1 MPYLLHFYNSD
12 IYENSRCVHSDL
24 EQELSSASFTTDIP
38 TATML
43 MWKLQRCK
51 KQTESVGEEHFG
63 MDAAQKGLSTCRDR
77 YPCSCAWEQDAIR
90 SGLEP
95 WAHASEQSQP
105 LLTHLAALECC
116 GLVCE
121 QLVIDAVG
129 AAITAEGVPNGAT
142 AAAAAGAPNSADADS
157 MFAPPV
163 LVPAALPAG
172 RPKIVLELAALLPT
186 PAPHVTPPAT
196 GAAAGC
202 PNTLAGP

>member
-1 MPYLLHFYNSD
+1 
-12 IYENSRCVHSDL
+12 
-24 EQELSSASFTTDIP
+24 LSGILPRSNAVAWYASN
-38 TATML
+38 
-43 MWKLQRCK
+43 WS
-51 KQTESVGEEHFG
+51 SVGAAG
-63 MDAAQKGLSTCRDR
+63 PDAVFVG
-77 YPCSCAWEQDAIR
+77 
-90 SGLEP
+90 
-95 WAHASEQSQP
+95 
-105 LLTHLAALECC
+105 AAT
-116 GLVCE
+116 
-121 QLVIDAVG
+121 DAVG